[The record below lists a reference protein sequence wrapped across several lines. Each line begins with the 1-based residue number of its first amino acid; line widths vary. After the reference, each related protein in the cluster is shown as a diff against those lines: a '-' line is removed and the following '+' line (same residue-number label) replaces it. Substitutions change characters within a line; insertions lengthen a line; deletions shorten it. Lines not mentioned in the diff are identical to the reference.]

1 MNTNLRHHRLTIPSA
16 LAVAGIALGMLTI
29 PVKASADDGAR
40 NQLVC
45 KRAEPSRQAMG
56 NGTIASFR
64 RIQRPERCS
73 SIPYRACRAR
83 SWVLLAGAGLLLG
96 IADALNAGIALATPP
111 GESCRPE

>member
-45 KRAEPSRQAMG
+45 KR
-56 NGTIASFR
+56 GTITASDG
-64 RIQRPERCS
+64 QRHNCL
-73 SIPYRACRAR
+73 IPPNPKAR
-83 SWVLLAGAGLLLG
+83 TVFVDPVPCMSREVVG
-96 IADALNAGIALATPP
+96 PP
-111 GESCRPE
+111 LPGQDYCWE